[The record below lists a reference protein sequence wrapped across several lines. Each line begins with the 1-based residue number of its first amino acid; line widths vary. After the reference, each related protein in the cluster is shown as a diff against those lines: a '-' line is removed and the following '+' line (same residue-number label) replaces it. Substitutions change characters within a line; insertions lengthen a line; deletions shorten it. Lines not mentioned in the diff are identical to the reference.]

1 MSNVAIFFL
10 HTKTPVQYCGIFC
23 ETARSFFEINLYL
36 TAVFLYGQ
44 VHILLSLY
52 VWLLGNFSDT
62 QGKTRY
68 KTFQRVFAWN
78 NRTNDPSRNWFCF
91 AQTIPIKYIFLLF
104 FFFHSALLSFGT
116 MDYFYLFLILIILF
130 REYNLSGHI
139 PFEFLKITIKIITRL
154 NWNLLWYFI

>member
-1 MSNVAIFFL
+1 MPLYFFL
-10 HTKTPVQYCGIFC
+10 HTKTAVQYCGIFC

-36 TAVFLYGQ
+36 TAVFLYRQ

-91 AQTIPIKYIFLLF
+91 AQTIPIKYIFLF
-104 FFFHSALLSFGT
+104 FFLSLCSTVFWNNG
-116 MDYFYLFLILIILF
+116 LFLSILNLDNIISRAWSLGA
-130 REYNLSGHI
+130 Y
-139 PFEFLKITIKIITRL
+139 PFWIFKDHYQ
-154 NWNLLWYFI
+154 NNY